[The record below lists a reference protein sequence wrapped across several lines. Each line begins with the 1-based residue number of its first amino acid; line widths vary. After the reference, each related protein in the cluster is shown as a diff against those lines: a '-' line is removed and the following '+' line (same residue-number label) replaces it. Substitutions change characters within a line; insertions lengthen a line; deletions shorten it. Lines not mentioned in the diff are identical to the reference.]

1 MTAHNVPQLRAASV
15 TTSLSFLNQTSRT
28 YGVIRRQ
35 DTDKSGFTMGYN
47 TAMPHNRTTIT
58 LQSVTETGSVRPD
71 GSAVSRAKES
81 AEPMVLRLGVILR
94 S

>member
-1 MTAHNVPQLRAASV
+1 
-15 TTSLSFLNQTSRT
+15 
-28 YGVIRRQ
+28 
-35 DTDKSGFTMGYN
+35 MGYN
-47 TAMPHNRTTIT
+47 TAMPHKRTTIT
-58 LQSVTETGSVRPD
+58 LQSDTETGSVRPD